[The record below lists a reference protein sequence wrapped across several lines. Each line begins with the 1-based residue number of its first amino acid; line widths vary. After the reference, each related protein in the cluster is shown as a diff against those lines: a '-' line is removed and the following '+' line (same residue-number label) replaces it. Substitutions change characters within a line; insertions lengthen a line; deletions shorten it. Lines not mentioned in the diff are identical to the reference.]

1 MNDSRQ
7 QKKQR
12 QFKHITERERYAI
25 ETMLKLGKSKAEI
38 AEEIGKSRS
47 TIYAEIRRGTVK
59 QLKSDLTETSI
70 YLADYAQ
77 RDYDLKKHEKG
88 RYLKIGNDMEFVR
101 FVENKIKNERY
112 SPVATLQ
119 ALKEKRDIRTNVC
132 HRTLYRYIHSGIFL
146 NISSGDLPYRVS
158 KKQEKERKNIAL
170 KNTKGNSIENR
181 PKYIG
186 KRERIGHWE
195 MDTVY
200 SGKGKGKDCLLVLT
214 ERKTRYEEIYHM
226 KSRTQEEVV
235 RVLDDIENKIGLPTF
250 IRRYKTITCDNGVE
264 FLNSYGTERSITTPD
279 TKRTLLYYCHPFAS
293 CERGSNEN
301 QNKLI
306 RRWIPKGE
314 SIAEYKDKIPY
325 IQEWINNYP
334 RKMFAG
340 KSTIE
345 YIHSLPFSERSEI
358 IPIK

>member
-1 MNDSRQ
+1 MSDSMRNKSSRQ
-7 QKKQR
+7 FR
-12 QFKHITERERYAI
+12 HITERERYTI
-25 ETMLKLGKSKAEI
+25 ETMLKLGKKPQEI

-47 TIYAEIRRGTVK
+47 TVYAEIKRGTVK
-59 QLKSDLTETSI
+59 QRNTDLTETEV
-70 YLADYAQ
+70 YLADVAQ
-77 RDYDLKKHEKG
+77 RDYDAKKHEKG

-119 ALKEKRDIRTNVC
+119 ALKETQIRTKVC

-146 NISSGDLPYRVS
+146 NVESKDLPYKVS
-158 KKQEKERKNIAL
+158 KKTEKERKNIAL
-170 KNTKGNSIENR
+170 KNIKGNSIENR
-181 PKYIG
+181 PKHIDTR
-186 KRERIGHWE
+186 KDMGHWE

-200 SGKGKGKDCLLVLT
+200 SGHGKGKDCLLVLT

-235 RVLDDIENKIGLPTF
+235 KTLDSIERSIGLTTF
-250 IRRYKTITCDNGVE
+250 ISRYKTITCDNGVE
-264 FLNSYGTERSITTPD
+264 FLDGTHTERSINNPNV
-279 TKRTLLYYCHPFAS
+279 KRTLLFYCHPFAS

-314 SIAEYKDKIPY
+314 SISEYIDKIPF
-325 IQEWINNYP
+325 IQDWINNYP
-334 RKMFAG
+334 RKLFHGMSSNQYI
-340 KSTIE
+340 KSLNLSE
-345 YIHSLPFSERSEI
+345 HSEV
-358 IPIK
+358 